1 MPISRRD
8 FLRTT
13 GAGALAYTLARP
25 GSSSAQAAGTR
36 PNVLFI
42 AVDDLNH
49 WIEPLGGHPQA
60 HTPNLTRLAGRSV
73 NFRHACCASPSCLP
87 ARTALLTG
95 KAPYNTGV
103 YTNYQYWREALPDVV
118 TLPQYF
124 KANGYYVAGAGKIFH
139 NNQPDTR
146 AWDAY
151 FPSLEHPMPGDPRPP
166 GKGPVNMTP
175 FPNMYTAF
183 DWAPLDVTDDD
194 MGDSKSVAWITE
206 HLQREHDKPFFLG
219 CGIYKPHLPWYVP
232 RKYYDL
238 FPLEEVE
245 LPEVL
250 PQDLDD
256 VPDRGRD
263 IAHRGGDYHKHVV
276 EAGQWKN
283 AVQGYL
289 ASMAFSDATVGKL
302 LDALEKSRHADNTI
316 VVLWSDH
323 GWQFGE
329 KEHWRKFALW
339 DNLVHVALMMR
350 VPKGVSSRLAGGS
363 ADGVPCDRVISML
376 DLYPTL
382 VELCGLPPRDDL
394 DGRSLVPLLEDPARP
409 WDHPAISTYAFNEFS
424 IRTADWHYIHYID
437 DTEELYDLRA
447 DPREW
452 TNLATDPDHA
462 EVKERL
468 AASMPRHPAAVKKT
482 SYKLLPWHL
491 PPPES
496 KEAYEKLKGKWGAG
510 G

>member
-1 MPISRRD
+1 MSLSRRE

-13 GAGALAYTLARP
+13 GVGALACTLGRP
-25 GSSSAQAAGTR
+25 RRTAAQAAQSR

-60 HTPNLTRLAGRSV
+60 HTPNLTRLASQSV
-73 NFRHACCASPSCLP
+73 NFRHAYCASPSCLP

-95 KAPYNTGV
+95 EAPYNTGV
-103 YTNYQYWREALPDVV
+103 YTNYQYWREALPDAV

-124 KANGYYVAGAGKIFH
+124 QANGYYVAGAGKIFH

-166 GKGPVNMTP
+166 GKRPVNMTS

-183 DWAPLDVTDDD
+183 DWAPLDVADEE

-206 HLQREHDKPFFLG
+206 QLEREHDKPFFLG

-238 FPLEEVE
+238 FPLEEVQ
-245 LPEVL
+245 LPDVL
-250 PQDLDD
+250 PDDLADI
-256 VPDRGRD
+256 PDRGRD
-263 IAHRGGDYHKHVV
+263 IAHRGGNYHEHVV

-289 ASMAFSDATVGKL
+289 ASMAFSDATVGRL
-302 LDALEKSRHADNTI
+302 LDALEKSPHADNTI

-339 DNLVHVALMMR
+339 DNLVHVALMVR
-350 VPKGVSSRLAGGS
+350 VPKGVSGLSDGS

-376 DLYPTL
+376 DVYPTL
-382 VELCGLPPRDDL
+382 TELCGLPPRPGL
-394 DGRSLVPLLEDPARP
+394 DGRSLVPLLEDPDRP
-409 WDHPAISTYAFNEFS
+409 WDHPAISTYAPHEFS

-447 DPREW
+447 DPKEW
-452 TNLATDPDHA
+452 TNLASDPDHA
-462 EVKERL
+462 ATKERL
-468 AASMPRHPAAVKKT
+468 ASHMPRDPAPLKKT
-482 SYKLLPWHL
+482 SYKLSPWHL
-491 PPPES
+491 PPPTS
-496 KEAYEKLKGKWGAG
+496 KEEYEKLKGKWGAG